1 MMLTVSQAFDKFK
14 RRLELSATE
23 QADASARQQ
32 GVRSVM
38 NGAFDVDHDFLTGSY
53 SRHTKTKPLHD
64 VDIFVVMSDDEA
76 PYRDG
81 HPNYVLAAVQTALA
95 EEYGQHRVALQRRS
109 VRVDFGVSL
118 VDDLTGRVMS
128 FDVTPAFAQDDH
140 YTIPDRTTGDWMPTD
155 PRVHAT
161 KATDANA
168 AFDGHWKPAVKMIKK
183 WNDHHDK
190 PIKPSF
196 LIEVMSLEL
205 LADWAGSY
213 PRELKAWFATA
224 IDAIDETWNDPAGL
238 GHPVSDRMAADA
250 SQRAV
255 ARLALKQAEA
265 ACTQALNH
273 DRAGR
278 TGAALD
284 TWQDLFGPAFAKS

>member
-1 MMLTVSQAFDKFK
+1 MLTVSQAFDKFK

-23 QADASARQQ
+23 QADASTRQQ
-32 GVRSVM
+32 RIRSVM
-38 NGAFDVDHDFLTGSY
+38 QGAFDVDHDFLTGSY

-64 VDIFVVMSDDEA
+64 VDIFVVLNNDEA
-76 PYRDG
+76 HYLDE
-81 HPNYVLAAVQTALA
+81 HPNNVLTAVQTALA
-95 EEYGQHRVALQRRS
+95 EEYGQQRVALQRRS
-109 VRVDFGVSL
+109 VRIDFGVSL

-140 YTIPDRTTGDWMPTD
+140 YAIPDRTTGDWMPTD

-224 IDAIDETWNDPAGL
+224 IDAIDQTWNDPAGL

-284 TWQDLFGPAFAKS
+284 TWHDLFGPAFAKS

>member
-1 MMLTVSQAFDKFK
+1 MLTVSQAFDKFK

-23 QADASARQQ
+23 QADASARQERI
-32 GVRSVM
+32 RSVM
-38 NGAFDVDHDFLTGSY
+38 NDAFDVDHDFLTGSY

-81 HPNYVLAAVQTALA
+81 HPNYVLADVQTALA

-109 VRVDFGVSL
+109 VRVDFGVTL
-118 VDDLTGRVMS
+118 VDDLTGGVMS

-140 YTIPDRTTGDWMPTD
+140 YAIPDRTTGDWMPTD

-224 IDAIDETWNDPAGL
+224 IDAIDRTWNDPAGL

>member
-1 MMLTVSQAFDKFK
+1 MLTVSQAFDKFK
-14 RRLELSATE
+14 QRLELSATE
-23 QADASARQQ
+23 QADASTRQQ
-32 GVRSVM
+32 RVRSVM
-38 NGAFDVDHDFLTGSY
+38 NSAFDVDHDFLTGSY

-76 PYRDG
+76 SYREG
-81 HPNYVLAAVQTALA
+81 HPNYVLADVQAALA

-109 VRVDFGVSL
+109 VRVDFGVTL

-140 YTIPDRTTGDWMPTD
+140 YAIPDRTTGDWMPTD

-183 WNDHHDK
+183 WNDHHEK

-224 IDAIDETWNDPAGL
+224 IDAIDQTWHDPAGL
-238 GHPVSDRMAADA
+238 GYPVSDRMAADA

-278 TGAALD
+278 TGAALE
-284 TWQDLFGPAFAKS
+284 TWQGLFGPAFAKS

>member
-1 MMLTVSQAFDKFK
+1 MLTVSQAFDKFK

-23 QADASARQQ
+23 QADASTRQQ
-32 GVRSVM
+32 RIRSVM
-38 NGAFDVDHDFLTGSY
+38 QGAFDVDHDFLTGSY

-64 VDIFVVMSDDEA
+64 VDIFVVLNNDEA
-76 PYRDG
+76 HYLDER
-81 HPNYVLAAVQTALA
+81 PNNVLTAVQTALA
-95 EEYGQHRVALQRRS
+95 EEYGQQRVALQRRS
-109 VRVDFGVSL
+109 VRIDFGVSL

-128 FDVTPAFAQDDH
+128 FDVTPAFAQGDH
-140 YTIPDRTTGDWMPTD
+140 YAIPDRTTGDWMPTD

-224 IDAIDETWNDPAGL
+224 IDAIDQTWNDPAGL
-238 GHPVSDRMAADA
+238 GHPVNDRMATDA

-255 ARLALKQAEA
+255 ALLALKQAEA

>member
-1 MMLTVSQAFDKFK
+1 MLTVPQAFDKFK
-14 RRLELSATE
+14 RRLELSNTE

-32 GVRSVM
+32 RVRSIM
-38 NGAFDVDHDFLTGSY
+38 NGAFDVDQDFLTGSY

-64 VDIFVVMSDDEA
+64 VDIFVVLSDRETRYLDE
-76 PYRDG
+76 
-81 HPNYVLAAVQTALA
+81 HPNSVLAAVQTALA
-95 EEYGQHRVALQRRS
+95 EDYGHHRVALQRRS

-118 VDDLTGRVMS
+118 VDDLTGQVMS
-128 FDVTPAFAQDDH
+128 FDVTPAFARDGH
-140 YTIPDRTTGDWMPTD
+140 YVIPDRTTSDWMPTD
-155 PRVHAT
+155 PRIHAT
-161 KATDANA
+161 KATAANA
-168 AFDGHWKPAVKMIKK
+168 AFDGHWKPMVKMIKK

-196 LIEVMSLEL
+196 LIEVMSIEL

-224 IDAIDETWNDPAGL
+224 IDAIDQTWNDPAGL

-250 SQRAV
+250 GQRAV

>member
-1 MMLTVSQAFDKFK
+1 MLTVSQAFDKFK
-14 RRLELSATE
+14 RRLELSDTE
-23 QADASARQQ
+23 QADASSRQQ
-32 GVRSVM
+32 RIRSIM

-64 VDIFVVMSDDEA
+64 VDIFVVMSNAEAHYLDE
-76 PYRDG
+76 R
-81 HPNYVLAAVQTALA
+81 PNNILTAVQTALA

-140 YTIPDRTTGDWMPTD
+140 YAIPDRTTGDWMPTD
-155 PRVHAT
+155 PRVHAA

-224 IDAIDETWNDPAGL
+224 IDAIDQTWNDPAGL

>member
-1 MMLTVSQAFDKFK
+1 MLTVSQAFDKFK
-14 RRLELSATE
+14 RRLELSNTE
-23 QADASARQQ
+23 QADASSRQQ
-32 GVRSVM
+32 RIRSIM

-64 VDIFVVMSDDEA
+64 VDIFVVLSNDEA
-76 PYRDG
+76 HYLDE
-81 HPNYVLAAVQTALA
+81 HPSNVLTAVQRALA
-95 EEYGQHRVALQRRS
+95 EEYGQQRVALQRRS
-109 VRVDFGVSL
+109 VRIDFGVSL

-140 YTIPDRTTGDWMPTD
+140 YVIPDCTTGDWMPTD

-168 AFDGHWKPAVKMIKK
+168 AFDGHWKPIVKMIKK

-205 LADWAGSY
+205 LTDWAGSY

-224 IDAIDETWNDPAGL
+224 IDAIDQTWNDPAGL

-255 ARLALKQAEA
+255 ARLALKQAES

-284 TWQDLFGPAFAKS
+284 TWQDLFGLAFAKS

>member
-1 MMLTVSQAFDKFK
+1 MLTVSQAFDKFK

-23 QADASARQQ
+23 QADASTRQQ
-32 GVRSVM
+32 RIRSVM
-38 NGAFDVDHDFLTGSY
+38 QGAFDVDHDFLTGSY

-64 VDIFVVMSDDEA
+64 VDIFVVLNNDEA
-76 PYRDG
+76 HYLDE
-81 HPNYVLAAVQTALA
+81 HPNNVLTAVQTALA
-95 EEYGQHRVALQRRS
+95 EEYGQQRVALQRRS
-109 VRVDFGVSL
+109 VRIDFGVSL

-140 YTIPDRTTGDWMPTD
+140 YAIPDRTTGDWMPTD

-224 IDAIDETWNDPAGL
+224 IDAIDQTWNDPAGL